1 MKTMLNHPT
10 RRHAR
15 AGTAARAARA
25 ATHGFTLIELMV
37 TVAIAG
43 ILAAVA
49 YPSYTDQVVRTRRAA
64 AAGCS
69 FELAQFMERV
79 YATNLRYDVDAG
91 VATVLPALQCAT
103 DLSTNYA
110 FSFAAGQPQARTFTV
125 LATPGGM
132 QATRDT
138 KCATLS
144 LNQASSKGESG
155 TGTVAECWR

>member
-1 MKTMLNHPT
+1 MAFAAQQTLET
-10 RRHAR
+10 WQRRGLEGTVKFGDQDMPANIAVSILSVEFLVHAWD
-15 AGTAARAARA
+15 
-25 ATHGFTLIELMV
+25 F
-37 TVAIAG
+37 
-43 ILAAVA
+43 AV
-49 YPSYTDQVVRTRRAA
+49 
-64 AAGCS
+64 
-69 FELAQFMERV
+69 
-79 YATNLRYDVDAG
+79 ATNLSYDVDAG